1 MKKHKQGGLV
11 TAFIAILV
19 ATIVGVAVT
28 IPVIIDT
35 IQNASITGTTRT
47 ILDLL
52 PLMIALVLFVAVA
65 GLIILR

>member
-35 IQNASITGTTRT
+35 IKNASITGTTRT